1 MKRVGAF
8 IILALMIV
16 VLACPAVFAANSGNL
31 KLKDNYP
38 QNGATG
44 ASTDNLSVKLYFNE
58 DVKPKDKAVAKS
70 NEAAITFTDNKGKK
84 VPVIIKYHPK
94 KKGQVIVLADAT
106 SGASSKKGAV
116 KIKSNTKYT
125 VTIGKA
131 FQATNGDTMSEDQV
145 ISFTTIDQ
153 GQASKIQFLMMGAMV
168 VVMVVVMVRS
178 GKKEEEKEKEKKK
191 KAGPVN
197 PYKVAKKT
205 GKSVEDVVKKDKD
218 RKAKRLAAEEKRKAR
233 EEKLRSKYGYLVNEI
248 SPDVKRVSRPRP
260 ISEGGSSYKH
270 FIASKKTSAKQ
281 QPKSTKPKN
290 QTGKQKNSKNKSN
303 KSKNKKKK

>member
-8 IILALMIV
+8 IILALMIM

-31 KLKDNYP
+31 KLTDNYP
-38 QNGATG
+38 ESGTTG
-44 ASTDNLSVKLYFNE
+44 ASIDNLSVKLYFNQ
-58 DVKPKDKAVAKS
+58 DVKPANKAVKES
-70 NEAAITFTDNKGKK
+70 NEAAITFEDNKGKK
-84 VPVIIKYHPK
+84 VPVIVKYHPT

-131 FQATNGDTMSEDQV
+131 FKATNGDTMSEDQV

-205 GKSVEDVVKKDKD
+205 GKSVEDVVKKDED
-218 RKAKRLAAEEKRKAR
+218 RKAKRQAAEEKRKAK
-233 EEKLRSKYGYLVNEI
+233 EEKLRSKYGYPINEI
-248 SPDVKRVSRPRP
+248 ASDNKRVSRPRP
-260 ISEGGSSYKH
+260 ISEGGSTYRH
-270 FIASKKTSAKQ
+270 FTASKKNSAKQ
-281 QPKSTKPKN
+281 QQKTTRPKN
-290 QTGKQKNSKNKSN
+290 QSGKQKNTKSKNKS
-303 KSKNKKKK
+303 KKNKK